1 MSFRLLA
8 LVRGRT
14 GGASTNARA
23 GRKTRAGR
31 RGMSTLSLTLE
42 TASVMSWF
50 VFMILGEK
58 LVGDS
63 ASARRATETTTQ
75 QSARVSGASGC
86 TGGEQGATSGSFSA
100 TPQSSVDEIGT
111 PDIGQLISLVE
122 MLGFGSGQQATFQYF
137 TNQFKQTTV
146 TAQVDNVKA
155 PILIGGNNLSF
166 KAVAQSACREK
177 TYDQIGTSI
186 TQYRNSVF
194 TTNIQGWSLSQ

>member
-1 MSFRLLA
+1 MNTRLIELFT
-8 LVRGRT
+8 RRT
-14 GGASTNARA
+14 GGTSTAASR
-23 GRKTRAGR
+23 RKTRAGR

-42 TASVMSWF
+42 TTAVMSWF

-58 LVGDS
+58 LVGDA
-63 ASARRATETTTQ
+63 ASARRATENTTQ

-86 TGGEQGATSGSFSA
+86 TGGEQGATSGSFTAS
-100 TPQSSVDEIGT
+100 PQSSVDEIGT
-111 PDIGQLISLVE
+111 PDIGSLISLVE
-122 MLGFGSGQQATFQYF
+122 MLGFGSGQQTFQYF

-146 TAQVDNVKA
+146 TAQVSNVKA
-155 PILIGGNNLSF
+155 AALIGGNSLSF

-177 TYDQIGTSI
+177 TFDQIGTSI